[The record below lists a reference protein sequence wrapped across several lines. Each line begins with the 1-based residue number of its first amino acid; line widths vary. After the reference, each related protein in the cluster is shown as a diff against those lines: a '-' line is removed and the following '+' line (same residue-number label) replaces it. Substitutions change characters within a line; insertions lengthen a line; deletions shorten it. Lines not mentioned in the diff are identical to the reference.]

1 MEDSFYRN
9 PRDLQ
14 RQVQSTKDTK
24 SVEQNETLVS
34 SETTATFSPQLVNKE
49 FLSYLIDD
57 NVSNVYNVYRW
68 VTRQNQQKQA
78 NMVAHMKSHV
88 SSKIIVE
95 KKIIVDP
102 STDQF
107 IQLTLVLK
115 QADMAELLYNKKAL

>member
-1 MEDSFYRN
+1 M
-9 PRDLQ
+9 
-14 RQVQSTKDTK
+14 
-24 SVEQNETLVS
+24 EQNETLVS

-95 KKIIVDP
+95 KK
-102 STDQF
+102 
-107 IQLTLVLK
+107 
-115 QADMAELLYNKKAL
+115 